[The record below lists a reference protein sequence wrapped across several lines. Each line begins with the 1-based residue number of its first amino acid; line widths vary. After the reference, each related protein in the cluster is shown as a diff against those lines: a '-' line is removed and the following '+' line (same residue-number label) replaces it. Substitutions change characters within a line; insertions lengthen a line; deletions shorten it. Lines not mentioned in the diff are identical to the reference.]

1 MPRHRIIRA
10 LAMLTALLGLLL
22 FVTQVGEAFE
32 AWRHQ
37 PCDNSCIICHLP
49 QQAVDWAFSA
59 HPAVIFERVGLLPL
73 IPEPAFVPYARA
85 LSFLT
90 RAPPSL

>member
-1 MPRHRIIRA
+1 MRHHKIIRA

-37 PCDNSCIICHLP
+37 PCENNCIICHLP
-49 QQAVDWAFSA
+49 QQAVDGALSSQ
-59 HPAVIFERVGLLPL
+59 PTIIFERVALLPL
-73 IPEPAFVPYARA
+73 IPEPAFVPNTRD
-85 LSFLT
+85 LQLLT